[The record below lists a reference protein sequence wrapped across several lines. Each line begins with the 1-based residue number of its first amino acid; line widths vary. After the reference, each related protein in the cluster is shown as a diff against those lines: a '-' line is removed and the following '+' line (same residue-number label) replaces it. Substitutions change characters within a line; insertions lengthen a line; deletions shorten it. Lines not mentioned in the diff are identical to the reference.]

1 MATLVTWDEFSSGGR
16 PQGGTIRELV
26 LGEVANLIS
35 KRRPAMAVLPQGSVT
50 NTYVESLEDEFAS
63 RAHNATLEGA
73 AATDPALTQPTRNY
87 FHVQSFSK
95 WGQVSDEQR
104 LVGHYGMSDPFTYQ
118 GDKKLT
124 ELLNDIEHA
133 LHRGSAATGATNA
146 TRQYNGFLNIPDSTT
161 SQATY
166 TSSSGT
172 TFTEEVLV
180 DLLQVFRDNAFDV
193 VPTVAFVAA
202 YLKRTIS
209 EFSTRITR
217 NVDAADRLQSLII
230 ERHTS
235 DFGDL
240 DVIYSEDQLQAASK
254 TAQGNSIIF
263 MDPSFLSIG
272 WLRRPMVEQLPRDGL
287 RARFQINA
295 QATLIYR
302 TDKAIG
308 GGDGFVAYINQT

>member
-1 MATLVTWDEFSSGGR
+1 MATLVTWDEFTAGGR

-26 LGEVANLIS
+26 LSEVANLIS

-50 NTYVESLEDEFAS
+50 NTYVESLEDTFAS

-73 AATDPALTQPTRNY
+73 AATDPALSQPTRNF
-87 FHVQSFSK
+87 FHVQSFAK

-118 GDKKLT
+118 GQKKLT
-124 ELLNDIEHA
+124 ELLNDMEHA
-133 LHRGSAATGATNA
+133 LHRGSAATGATSA
-146 TRQYNGFLNIPDSTT
+146 TRQFNGFLNIPDST
-161 SQATY
+161 SADATF

-172 TFTEEVLV
+172 TFTEEILV
-180 DLLQVFRDNAFDV
+180 DLLQVFRDNSFDV
-193 VPTVAFVAA
+193 VPTVAFVAS

-209 EFSTRITR
+209 EFSTRVTR
-217 NVDAADRLQSLII
+217 NVDAVDRLQSLII

-240 DVIYSEDQLQAASK
+240 DVIYSEDQLNAASK

-263 MDPSFLSIG
+263 MDPSFLEIG

-308 GGDGFVAYINQT
+308 GGDGYVAYINQT

>member
-1 MATLVTWDEFSSGGR
+1 MATLVTWDEFTSGGR

-26 LGEVANLIS
+26 LNEVANLIS
-35 KRRPAMAVLPQGSVT
+35 KRRPAMAVLPQESVT
-50 NTYVESLEDEFAS
+50 STFVEVLEDTFAT
-63 RAHNATLEGA
+63 RAFNATLEGA
-73 AATDPALTQPTRNY
+73 ASTDPALSQPVRN
-87 FHVQSFSK
+87 FVHVQSFSK

-118 GDKKLT
+118 GQKKLT
-124 ELLNDIEHA
+124 ETLNDMEHA
-133 LHRGSAATGATNA
+133 LHRGSAATGATSA
-146 TRQYNGFLNIPDSTT
+146 TRQFDGFLNIPEKTASD
-161 SQATY
+161 ATF
-166 TSSSGT
+166 TASSGT

-180 DLLQVFRDNAFDV
+180 DLLQVFRDQAFDV
-193 VPTVAFVAA
+193 VPTIAFVASF
-202 YLKRTIS
+202 LKRTIS
-209 EFSTRITR
+209 EFSTRVTR
-217 NVDAADRLQSLII
+217 NVDATDRLQSLII

-240 DVIYSEDQLQAASK
+240 DVIYAEDQLLAANK
-254 TAQGNSIIF
+254 TSQGNSIIF

-302 TDKAIG
+302 SDKAIG
-308 GGDGFVAYINQT
+308 GMEGAVSYINQT